1 MSDHSFTVRL
11 DTGYDDEKQAWD
23 KLKRLQRKTHLSYN
37 RIVTDAV
44 NAYETDFVH
53 LAPEDEAQL
62 IQRMTDA
69 VAERLQQI
77 LPAYL
82 AGYSA
87 GAASTMAAPASTMAA
102 PSVSQAGTQNGTIQP
117 ERTDADEAEPD
128 FSGSVMDFNFMGM

>member
-11 DTGYDDEKQAWD
+11 DMGYEDEKQAWD

-37 RIVTDAV
+37 RIATDAV

-53 LAPEDEAQL
+53 LAPENETRL
-62 IQRMTDA
+62 IQRITDA

-87 GAASTMAAPASTMAA
+87 GAASTVAVPPVPQVETEDKAIHPKHT
-102 PSVSQAGTQNGTIQP
+102 
-117 ERTDADEAEPD
+117 EADEADHD

>member
-1 MSDHSFTVRL
+1 MSNHCFTVRL
-11 DTGYDDEKQAWD
+11 DTGYDEEKQAWD
-23 KLKRLQRKTHLSYN
+23 KLKRLQRKKHLSYN

-53 LAPEDEAQL
+53 LAPEDEPRL

-87 GAASTMAAPASTMAA
+87 GAASTVAAPPAPQAA
-102 PSVSQAGTQNGTIQP
+102 AGDKAIQP

>member
-11 DTGYDDEKQAWD
+11 DTGYENEKQAWD
-23 KLKRLQRKTHLSYN
+23 KLKKIQRKTHLSYN

-44 NAYETDFVH
+44 NVYETDFVH

-87 GAASTMAAPASTMAA
+87 GAASTVAVPPVPQVETEDKAIHPKHT
-102 PSVSQAGTQNGTIQP
+102 
-117 ERTDADEAEPD
+117 EADEADHD

>member
-11 DTGYDDEKQAWD
+11 DTGYENEKQAWD

-44 NAYETDFVH
+44 NVYETDFVH

-87 GAASTMAAPASTMAA
+87 GAASTVAVPPVPQVETEDKAIHPKHT
-102 PSVSQAGTQNGTIQP
+102 
-117 ERTDADEAEPD
+117 EADEADHD

>member
-11 DTGYDDEKQAWD
+11 DTGYENEKQAWD
-23 KLKRLQRKTHLSYN
+23 KLKKIQRKTHLSYN

-87 GAASTMAAPASTMAA
+87 GAASTVAVPPVPQVETEDKAIHPKHT
-102 PSVSQAGTQNGTIQP
+102 
-117 ERTDADEAEPD
+117 EADEADHD

>member
-11 DTGYDDEKQAWD
+11 DMGYEDEKQAWD

-44 NAYETDFVH
+44 NVYETDFVH

-87 GAASTMAAPASTMAA
+87 GAASTVAAPFVPQAA
-102 PSVSQAGTQNGTIQP
+102 TEDKAIQP
-117 ERTDADEAEPD
+117 EHTDADEAEPD

>member
-11 DTGYDDEKQAWD
+11 DMGYEDEKQAWD

-69 VAERLQQI
+69 VAERLQQM

-87 GAASTMAAPASTMAA
+87 GATSTVAA
-102 PSVSQAGTQNGTIQP
+102 PSVPQAAVEDKAIQP
-117 ERTDADEAEPD
+117 EPTEADEADHD

>member
-11 DTGYDDEKQAWD
+11 DMGYEDEKQAWD

-87 GAASTMAAPASTMAA
+87 GAASTVAAQSVPQAA
-102 PSVSQAGTQNGTIQP
+102 TEDKAIQP
-117 ERTDADEAEPD
+117 EHTDSDETEPD
-128 FSGSVMDFNFMGM
+128 FSGSVMYFSFMGM

>member
-11 DTGYDDEKQAWD
+11 DMGYEDEKQAWD

-44 NAYETDFVH
+44 NVYETDFVH

-87 GAASTMAAPASTMAA
+87 GAASMAAVPPVPQVETEDKVIH
-102 PSVSQAGTQNGTIQP
+102 PKHT
-117 ERTDADEAEPD
+117 EADEADHD

>member
-11 DTGYDDEKQAWD
+11 DTGYEDEKQAWD

-53 LAPEDEAQL
+53 LAPEDEARITQ
-62 IQRMTDA
+62 QMTDA

-87 GAASTMAAPASTMAA
+87 GAASTAAAP
-102 PSVSQAGTQNGTIQP
+102 PVSRAGTQNGTIQP
-117 ERTDADEAEPD
+117 ERADADEAEPD
-128 FSGSVMDFNFMGM
+128 FSGSVMDFSFMGM

>member
-11 DTGYDDEKQAWD
+11 DMGYEDEKQAWD

-37 RIVTDAV
+37 RLVTDAV

-53 LAPEDEAQL
+53 LAPENETRL
-62 IQRMTDA
+62 IQRITDA

-87 GAASTMAAPASTMAA
+87 GAASTVAVPPVPQVETEDKAIHPKHT
-102 PSVSQAGTQNGTIQP
+102 
-117 ERTDADEAEPD
+117 EADEADHD

>member
-1 MSDHSFTVRL
+1 MSNHSFTVRL
-11 DTGYDDEKQAWD
+11 DTSYDDEKQAWD
-23 KLKRLQRKTHLSYN
+23 KLKRLQRKTYLSYN
-37 RIVTDAV
+37 RIVTNAV
-44 NAYETDFVH
+44 NAFETDFVH

-87 GAASTMAAPASTMAA
+87 GAASTMAVPPVPQAA
-102 PSVSQAGTQNGTIQP
+102 TEDKAIQP
-117 ERTDADEAEPD
+117 ERTDVDEAEPD
-128 FSGSVMDFNFMGM
+128 FSGSVMDFSFMGM

>member
-11 DTGYDDEKQAWD
+11 DTGYEDEKQAWD

-44 NAYETDFVH
+44 NVYETDFVH

-87 GAASTMAAPASTMAA
+87 GAASMAAA
-102 PSVSQAGTQNGTIQP
+102 PPVPQVATEDKAIQP
-117 ERTDADEAEPD
+117 KHMASDEAEPD
-128 FSGSVMDFNFMGM
+128 FSGSVIDFNFLGM

>member
-1 MSDHSFTVRL
+1 MSNHCFTVRL

-23 KLKRLQRKTHLSYN
+23 KLKRLQRRTHLSYN

-44 NAYETDFVH
+44 NAFETDFVH

-62 IQRMTDA
+62 IQRITDA

-87 GAASTMAAPASTMAA
+87 GAASTVAA
-102 PSVSQAGTQNGTIQP
+102 PSVSRTRTENNAIQP
-117 ERTDADEAEPD
+117 KHTDADEAEPD

>member
-11 DTGYDDEKQAWD
+11 DTGYENEKQAWD
-23 KLKRLQRKTHLSYN
+23 KLKKIQRKTHLSYN

-87 GAASTMAAPASTMAA
+87 GAASTVAVPPVPQVETEDKAIHPKHT
-102 PSVSQAGTQNGTIQP
+102 G
-117 ERTDADEAEPD
+117 ADEADHD

>member
-1 MSDHSFTVRL
+1 MSNHTFTVRL
-11 DTGYDDEKQAWD
+11 DTGYEDEKQAWD

-62 IQRMTDA
+62 VQRMTDA
-69 VAERLQQI
+69 MAERLQQI

-87 GAASTMAAPASTMAA
+87 GAASTVTTSP
-102 PSVSQAGTQNGTIQP
+102 VSRAGTKNSAIQP
-117 ERTDADEAEPD
+117 EHTDADEAELD

>member
-1 MSDHSFTVRL
+1 M
-11 DTGYDDEKQAWD
+11 
-23 KLKRLQRKTHLSYN
+23 
-37 RIVTDAV
+37 TDAV

-53 LAPEDEAQL
+53 LAPEDEARI
-62 IQRMTDA
+62 IQQMTDA

-87 GAASTMAAPASTMAA
+87 GAASTVAVPPVPQVATEDK
-102 PSVSQAGTQNGTIQP
+102 TIHP
-117 ERTDADEAEPD
+117 KPTDADEAEPD

>member
-11 DTGYDDEKQAWD
+11 DMGYEDEKQAWE
-23 KLKRLQRKTHLSYN
+23 KLKRLQRKMHLSYN

-53 LAPEDEAQL
+53 LAPEDETRL
-62 IQRMTDA
+62 IQRITDA

-87 GAASTMAAPASTMAA
+87 GAASTVAVPPVPQVETEDKAIHPKHT
-102 PSVSQAGTQNGTIQP
+102 
-117 ERTDADEAEPD
+117 EADEADHD

>member
-1 MSDHSFTVRL
+1 MSNHTLTVRL
-11 DTGYDDEKQAWD
+11 DTGYEDEKQAWD

-62 IQRMTDA
+62 VQRMTDA
-69 VAERLQQI
+69 MAERLQQI

-87 GAASTMAAPASTMAA
+87 GAASTVTTSP
-102 PSVSQAGTQNGTIQP
+102 VSQAGTKNSAIQP
-117 ERTDADEAEPD
+117 EHTDADEAELD

>member
-11 DTGYDDEKQAWD
+11 DMGDEDEKQAWD

-53 LAPEDEAQL
+53 LAPENETRL
-62 IQRMTDA
+62 IQRITDA

-87 GAASTMAAPASTMAA
+87 GAASTVAVPPVPQVETEDKAIHPKHT
-102 PSVSQAGTQNGTIQP
+102 
-117 ERTDADEAEPD
+117 EADEADHD

>member
-11 DTGYDDEKQAWD
+11 DMGYEDEKQAWD
-23 KLKRLQRKTHLSYN
+23 KLKKIQRKTHLSYN

-53 LAPEDEAQL
+53 LAPEDETRI
-62 IQRMTDA
+62 IQQMTDA

-82 AGYSA
+82 SGYSA
-87 GAASTMAAPASTMAA
+87 GAASTVAA
-102 PSVSQAGTQNGTIQP
+102 PSVPQAAAENKAIQYEP
-117 ERTDADEAEPD
+117 TEADETEPD

>member
-1 MSDHSFTVRL
+1 MSNHCFTVRL
-11 DTGYDDEKQAWD
+11 DTGYDEEKQAWE
-23 KLKRLQRKTHLSYN
+23 KLKRLQQKTHLSYS

-53 LAPEDEAQL
+53 LAPEDETRI
-62 IQRMTDA
+62 IQQMTDA

-77 LPAYL
+77 LPVYL

-87 GAASTMAAPASTMAA
+87 GAASTVAAPPVPQVVTEGKA
-102 PSVSQAGTQNGTIQP
+102 IQSEP
-117 ERTDADEAEPD
+117 TDADEAEPD

>member
-11 DTGYDDEKQAWD
+11 DTGYEDEKQAWD

-53 LAPEDEAQL
+53 LAPEDEARI
-62 IQRMTDA
+62 IQQMTDA
-69 VAERLQQI
+69 VTERLQQI
-77 LPAYL
+77 LPVYL

-87 GAASTMAAPASTMAA
+87 GAASTVVVP
-102 PSVSQAGTQNGTIQP
+102 PVPQAETEDKAIHPKHT
-117 ERTDADEAEPD
+117 EADEADHD

>member
-11 DTGYDDEKQAWD
+11 DTSYDDEKQAWD

-44 NAYETDFVH
+44 NTYETDFVH
-53 LAPEDEAQL
+53 LAPEDEARI
-62 IQRMTDA
+62 IQQMTDA

-87 GAASTMAAPASTMAA
+87 GAASTAAAPPVPQAA
-102 PSVSQAGTQNGTIQP
+102 TESKAIQP
-117 ERTDADEAEPD
+117 KHTDADEAEPD

>member
-11 DTGYDDEKQAWD
+11 DMGYEDEKQAWD

-44 NAYETDFVH
+44 NVYETDFVH

-87 GAASTMAAPASTMAA
+87 GAASTVAVPPVPQVETEDKAIHPKHT
-102 PSVSQAGTQNGTIQP
+102 
-117 ERTDADEAEPD
+117 EADEADHD

>member
-1 MSDHSFTVRL
+1 MT
-11 DTGYDDEKQAWD
+11 DT
-23 KLKRLQRKTHLSYN
+23 
-37 RIVTDAV
+37 V

-69 VAERLQQI
+69 VTERLQQI

-87 GAASTMAAPASTMAA
+87 GAASTVAVPPVPQAATEDKA
-102 PSVSQAGTQNGTIQP
+102 IQP
-117 ERTDADEAEPD
+117 EPTDTDEAEPD
-128 FSGSVMDFNFMGM
+128 FSRSVMDFDFMGM

>member
-11 DTGYDDEKQAWD
+11 DTGYEDEKQAWD

-53 LAPEDEAQL
+53 LVPEDEAQ
-62 IQRMTDA
+62 IVQQMTDA

-87 GAASTMAAPASTMAA
+87 GAASTVAVPPVPQVETEDKAIHPKHT
-102 PSVSQAGTQNGTIQP
+102 
-117 ERTDADEAEPD
+117 EADEADHD

>member
-1 MSDHSFTVRL
+1 M
-11 DTGYDDEKQAWD
+11 
-23 KLKRLQRKTHLSYN
+23 QRKTHLSYN

-87 GAASTMAAPASTMAA
+87 GAASTVAAQSVPQAA
-102 PSVSQAGTQNGTIQP
+102 TEDKAIQP
-117 ERTDADEAEPD
+117 EHTDADEAEPD

>member
-1 MSDHSFTVRL
+1 MSNHRFTVRL
-11 DTGYDDEKQAWD
+11 DTGYDEEKQAWE

-44 NAYETDFVH
+44 NAYETDFTH
-53 LAPEDEAQL
+53 LAPEDEARI

-87 GAASTMAAPASTMAA
+87 GAASTAAAP
-102 PSVSQAGTQNGTIQP
+102 PVPQAVAGDRAIQP
-117 ERTDADEAEPD
+117 EPTDADETEPD

>member
-11 DTGYDDEKQAWD
+11 DMGYEDEKQAWD

-44 NAYETDFVH
+44 NVYETDFVH

-62 IQRMTDA
+62 IQRMTDT

-87 GAASTMAAPASTMAA
+87 GAASTVAVPPVPQVETEDKAIHPKHT
-102 PSVSQAGTQNGTIQP
+102 
-117 ERTDADEAEPD
+117 EADEADHD

>member
-11 DTGYDDEKQAWD
+11 DMGYEDEKQAWD

-53 LAPEDEAQL
+53 LAPEDEARI
-62 IQRMTDA
+62 IQQMTDA

-87 GAASTMAAPASTMAA
+87 GAASTVAVPPVPQVETEDKAIHPKHT
-102 PSVSQAGTQNGTIQP
+102 
-117 ERTDADEAEPD
+117 EADEADHD

>member
-11 DTGYDDEKQAWD
+11 DMGYEDEKQAWD
-23 KLKRLQRKTHLSYN
+23 KLKKLQRKTHLSYN

-44 NAYETDFVH
+44 NVYETDFVH

-87 GAASTMAAPASTMAA
+87 GAASTVAVPPVPQVATEDKAIHPK
-102 PSVSQAGTQNGTIQP
+102 P
-117 ERTDADEAEPD
+117 TDADEADHD

>member
-11 DTGYDDEKQAWD
+11 DTGYENEKQAWD
-23 KLKRLQRKTHLSYN
+23 KLKKIQRKTHLSYN

-53 LAPEDEAQL
+53 LAPEDEARI
-62 IQRMTDA
+62 IQQMTDA

-82 AGYSA
+82 SGYSA
-87 GAASTMAAPASTMAA
+87 GATSTVAA
-102 PSVSQAGTQNGTIQP
+102 PSVPQAAVEGKAIQP
-117 ERTDADEAEPD
+117 EPTEADETEPD